1 MEANPDHLRYAP
13 THEWVS
19 EEDGDEMTVGITD
32 FAQDQLG
39 DIVFVSLP
47 TPGTHFQAGDV
58 CMFVESVKSASDI
71 HMPVSGTI
79 ISIND
84 ELEDSPELIN
94 QDAFGDG
101 WLFSL
106 RADDDASSEHLLD
119 SYSYDAALDE

>member
-1 MEANPDHLRYAP
+1 MEPNPDHLRYAL

-19 EEDGDEMTVGITD
+19 EDDSELTVGITE

-39 DIVFVSLP
+39 DIVYVSLP
-47 TPGTHFQAGDV
+47 QPGAQFAAGDV

-79 ISIND
+79 LAVNT

-101 WLFSL
+101 WIFKVTP
-106 RADDDASSEHLLD
+106 DDDASLELSLIHI
-119 SYSYDAALDE
+119 